1 MSIDEAK
8 EAISE
13 MRAQGNSDEEIAG
26 AFYLM
31 FVDGKLDV
39 NQFNALVNLLGY
51 HLSDEFMA
59 MDPEQQKTQGF
70 AEQDTPEEGVTP
82 NQVEAAKDDETNPFK
97 EEDGGNDKA
106 ESNNEPAEKK
116 EPETSSE
123 DKPKE
128 EDDEEEKAM
137 RLFGK

>member
-1 MSIDEAK
+1 MSVDEAK

-82 NQVEAAKDDETNPFK
+82 KQVEAAKDDETNPFK
-97 EEDGGNDKA
+97 EEDGNDKA

-116 EPETSSE
+116 EPEASSE

-128 EDDEEEKAM
+128 EDEEEKAM

>member
-1 MSIDEAK
+1 MSVDEAK

-39 NQFNALVNLLGY
+39 NQLNALVNLLGY

-70 AEQDTPEEGVTP
+70 AEQDTPEEGITP
-82 NQVEAAKDDETNPFK
+82 KQVEAAKDDETNPFK
-97 EEDGGNDKA
+97 EDDGGNDKA
-106 ESNNEPAEKK
+106 DEKK

-123 DKPKE
+123 EDE
-128 EDDEEEKAM
+128 EEDDEDDEEEKAM

>member
-1 MSIDEAK
+1 MSVDEAK

-39 NQFNALVNLLGY
+39 NQLNALVNLLGY

-59 MDPEQQKTQGF
+59 MNPEQQKTQGF
-70 AEQDTPEEGVTP
+70 AEQDTPEEGITDK
-82 NQVEAAKDDETNPFK
+82 QVEAAKDDETNPFK
-97 EEDGGNDKA
+97 EESEAPAPKKDA
-106 ESNNEPAEKK
+106 EA
-116 EPETSSE
+116 E
-123 DKPKE
+123 DKNEENK

-137 RLFGK
+137 KLFGK